1 MTTTDI
7 ISANANNN
15 DVDNTTVFQLTLD
28 GKTIDVTSPI
38 FTELTDVLWF
48 NLHSNIQGD
57 FDVKLYPTCGYP
69 LLLIKV
75 EDMNNQ
81 ALKLADMST
90 CINLVYKWLETFN
103 NYLYYQLSMEDIG
116 IDQIISVAI
125 CRSNDKFTIIT
136 SDNFKLTEK

>member
-7 ISANANNN
+7 ISQNN
-15 DVDNTTVFQLTLD
+15 VDNTTVFQVTVD
-28 GKTIDVTSPI
+28 GELIDVTSPI

-90 CINLVYKWLETFN
+90 CINLIYKWLETFN
-103 NYLYYQLSMEDIG
+103 NYLYYQLSVEDIG
-116 IDQIISVAI
+116 IDQVISVAI
-125 CRSNDKFTIIT
+125 CRSDDKSTIIA

>member
-15 DVDNTTVFQLTLD
+15 VDNTTVFQLTLD
-28 GKTIDVTSPI
+28 GEAIDVTSPI

>member
-7 ISANANNN
+7 ISASANDN
-15 DVDNTTVFQLTLD
+15 VDNTTVFQLTID
-28 GKTIDVTSPI
+28 GELIDVTLPI
-38 FTELTDVLWF
+38 FKELTDVLWF

-69 LLLIKV
+69 LLLVKV

-103 NYLYYQLSMEDIG
+103 NYLYYQLSTEDIG

-125 CRSNDKFTIIT
+125 CRSDDKSTIIT

>member
-7 ISANANNN
+7 ISANDNN
-15 DVDNTTVFQLTLD
+15 VDNTTVFQVTVD
-28 GKTIDVTSPI
+28 GELIDVTSPI

-69 LLLIKV
+69 LLLVKV

-81 ALKLADMST
+81 ALKLTDMST
-90 CINLVYKWLETFN
+90 CINLVSKWLETFN
-103 NYLYYQLSMEDIG
+103 NYLYYQLSAEDIG
-116 IDQIISVAI
+116 IDQIISVTI
-125 CRSNDKFTIIT
+125 CRSDDKATIIA

>member
-15 DVDNTTVFQLTLD
+15 VDNTTVFQLTLD
-28 GKTIDVTSPI
+28 GEAIDVTSPI

-75 EDMNNQ
+75 ENMNNQ
-81 ALKLADMST
+81 ALKLTDMST

-125 CRSNDKFTIIT
+125 CRSDDKSTIIT